1 MKGREERNFLK
12 NQIVYFSI
20 DKKYK
25 KAKYMRF
32 YLLTMYAGQGNLS
45 ANNRFIDY
53 KDSTESS

>member
-12 NQIVYFSI
+12 NQIVYFSM

-25 KAKYMRF
+25 KAKYMHF

-45 ANNRFIDY
+45 ANNRFIGY